1 MSDGRQGNS
10 SGGGSNKRPD
20 PASRLRAEQ
29 AQDKHDKE
37 KESNK
42 WLVRMIYLMAT
53 LFVVTVFELD
63 GVFYACVA
71 FAAQLLGSVFDNAPN
86 WVSAVKGSMNV
97 ILIGGFAAATAAARY
112 LARVK

>member
-1 MSDGRQGNS
+1 MSNNTQGNS
-10 SGGGSNKRPD
+10 GGTKRPD
-20 PASRLRAEQ
+20 AASRLRNEQ

-42 WLVRMIYLMAT
+42 WLVYMIYTMAT

-63 GVFYACVA
+63 GIFYAFVA
-71 FAAQLLGSVFDNAPN
+71 FAAQLFDSVFDNASN

-97 ILIGGFAAATAAARY
+97 ILIGGFSAATAAARY